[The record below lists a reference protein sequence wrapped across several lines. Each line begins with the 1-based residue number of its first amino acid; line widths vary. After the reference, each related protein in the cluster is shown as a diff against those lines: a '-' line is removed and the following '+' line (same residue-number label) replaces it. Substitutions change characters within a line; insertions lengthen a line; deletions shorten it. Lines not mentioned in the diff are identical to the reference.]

1 MQTAH
6 QVGDGAKVDEIVHLQ
21 VVEPARGRDHNVH
34 AALNPVDL
42 AFPVPSPVDTDTEWR
57 RSRSQSELSMLRS
70 VSSQRRWAEPCVVQ
84 VAVFF
89 ALVFDLQC

>member
-6 QVGDGAKVDEIVHLQ
+6 QVGDGAKVDEVVHLQ
-21 VVEPARGRDHNVH
+21 VVESARGRDHNVH

-42 AFPVPSPVDTDTEWR
+42 AFPVPSPVDTDTR
-57 RSRSQSELSMLRS
+57 RTQSELSVLRS

-84 VAVFF
+84 VAVFS